1 MNENLKYLLC
11 MEIKTKGLMNRRY
24 LKITILFIALL
35 CISGTFFNIAKA
47 SEPVKIALII
57 SRTGIA
63 AKDNAPAIKG
73 AKLAVEEI
81 NSKGGLL
88 GHCLQLVVINNKS
101 TPLGSKFAAEEAVK
115 LNVAAV
121 IGAMWSSHSMP
132 MINILQQAR
141 IPMISPTSTKQ
152 KITLAHNYIFRVC
165 ITDETQ
171 GRILAM
177 FAYMDLKARTVVIL
191 KNINEE
197 YSLGLAESFARF
209 FTQKGGKILYQGNYT
224 GKAVDF
230 ADVLTKTKKIH
241 PDVLFIPG
249 YARDSG
255 FIVKQ
260 AVKMG
265 IKSTFLGGDGW
276 EDTIY
281 NYSGNAIEQAYYLAH
296 WHPDVLFAQ
305 NEHFLKLYRKRYGKK
320 NNNVIPPL
328 TYDSIMLFADAVRRT
343 GSQDRV
349 KIRNALAETKDF
361 KGASGTITFDDNGDP
376 LNKKVIILKFENRS
390 SVPVQS
396 MIP

>member
-1 MNENLKYLLC
+1 MNKNLKYLIC
-11 MEIKTKGLMNRRY
+11 MEMKTKCLMNRRC

-47 SEPVKIALII
+47 SEPVKIALIL

-73 AKLAVEEI
+73 AELAVEEI

-88 GHCLQLVVINNKS
+88 GHCLQMIIIDNKS

-132 MINILQQAR
+132 MISILQKAR

-152 KITLAHNYIFRVC
+152 EVTLAHDYIFRVC

-177 FAYMDLKARTVVIL
+177 FAYMDLKAQTVVIL

-209 FTQKGGKILYQGNYT
+209 FTQKGGKVLYQGNYK

-230 ADVLTKTKKIH
+230 VDILTETKKIH
-241 PDVLFIPG
+241 PDVIFIPG

-281 NYSGNAIEQAYYLAH
+281 NYSGNAIEGAYYAIH
-296 WHPDVLFAQ
+296 WHPEVLFAQ
-305 NEHFLKLYRKRYGKK
+305 NKHFLKLYRKKYGKK

-328 TYDSIMLFADAVRRT
+328 TYDSIMLFADAVRRA
-343 GSQDRV
+343 GSPDRIE
-349 KIRNALAETKDF
+349 IRNALAETKDF
-361 KGASGTITFDDNGDP
+361 QGAAGTITFDDNGDP
-376 LNKKVIILKFENRS
+376 LNKKAIILRLENGS
-390 SVPVQS
+390 SIPVKEQR
-396 MIP
+396 